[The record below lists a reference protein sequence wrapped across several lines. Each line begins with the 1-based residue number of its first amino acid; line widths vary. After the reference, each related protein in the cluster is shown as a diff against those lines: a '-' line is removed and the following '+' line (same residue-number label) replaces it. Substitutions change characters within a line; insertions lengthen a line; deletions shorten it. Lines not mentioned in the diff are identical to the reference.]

1 MKTPPIPKYSD
12 SENEVFHPVFHYALE
27 CALTTKGLSSE
38 IEVARQFKAPG
49 GGLVDL
55 VLLRKKTRKVVLPIE
70 LKRTISSV
78 RGIGRRQARDYQLN
92 LTAQS
97 ENHFYCV
104 SNLELTEL
112 FLSDPLR
119 PTTISQQIKLGSPQ
133 EVRLERNQ
141 DQYLLPSWIKV
152 VEEIIDI
159 VILKAKPCQYLVGLS
174 DFEKVLRGNTA
185 SNADWHE
192 SIMPYCFEYIRG
204 NSTLKQRT
212 KSWKPAGA
220 YKSNPQRLIDLGSS
234 IDFRKIF
241 SSPAS
246 KPADFKAQVLQ
257 DAFAAGQA
265 FGDGDDLAA
274 LVGDILCKPQVGI
287 VETDYDLARLL
298 AVVAA
303 KVAGNIGENGCIL
316 DPCAGS
322 GKLLTALVHE
332 KYSQIKPENV
342 MAVEQVPNFA
352 EALSLR
358 LGLQFGNKISHES
371 CPKIIIAPFESL
383 DKNIFKDTSVAVVN
397 PPFVAAINAR
407 AAKNKLKASLISLT
421 GKNPVLGAG
430 QLGLEALFMEL
441 VYNMVPDNTT
451 IAFIF
456 PFPAISRLSKEYAQ
470 LRNFLVNDMGVSHVV
485 TYPSDGVFESVVK
498 KTLIMVCKKGARPEN
513 VELIN
518 IQIRVPDLD
527 LTAFSNALTNPEN
540 GCYGVQFAS
549 ISRCQMASC
558 CGSGWKELFGI
569 SVEVNAFIAK
579 HAGQKKSLYDYAPD
593 MRRGT
598 VGNSGNTALTVFTK
612 DSIPVK
618 IPNRWIIG
626 CLNNARNMPRFV
638 DANTAPDIS
647 FLPPESSFSAG
658 TKDNEE
664 LERLVSDYVTK
675 CKGVF
680 STKRQKTGVKTPSG
694 IVNDLKKDQRLPAAN
709 SIVMPRACREDAKV
723 GIIGND
729 PILVSTNFLILPVAD
744 DEKRI
749 LLASWLQSVF
759 GQLQIEMFSTPDEGM
774 RKLEKNALSKVYVPD
789 LDEIPKDIKKKLLQS
804 FREEPFLSLDD
815 VKPRESDY
823 LWALQIIPKDARYAL
838 QEGIRLLK
846 AAYDDRVQ

>member
-1 MKTPPIPKYSD
+1 MTIPPIPKYSD

-27 CALTTKGLSSE
+27 SALDAKGLSSE
-38 IEVARQFKAPG
+38 IEVAKQFKAPG

-55 VLLRKKTRKVVLPIE
+55 VLLRKKTGKVVLPIE

-97 ENHFYCV
+97 ENRFYCV

-119 PTTISQQIKLGSPQ
+119 PTTISQQIKLDSPQ
-133 EVRLERNQ
+133 DIRLEKNQ
-141 DQYLLPSWIKV
+141 DQYLLPSLIKV
-152 VEEIIDI
+152 AEEIIDL
-159 VILKAKPCQYLVGLS
+159 VILKTKPCQYLVGLS

-185 SNADWHE
+185 SNTDWHE

-204 NSTLKQRT
+204 NSTLKPRT
-212 KSWKPAGA
+212 QSWKPAGA

-234 IDFRKIF
+234 IDFQKIF

-246 KPADFKAQVLQ
+246 KSADFKTQVLQ
-257 DAFAAGQA
+257 DAFAAGKA

-274 LVGDILCKPQVGI
+274 LVGDILCEPQVGI

-303 KVAGNIGENGCIL
+303 KVAGEIGEDGCVL

-322 GKLLTALVHE
+322 GKLLTALIHE

-342 MAVEQVPNFA
+342 IAVEQVPNFA

-358 LGLQFGNKISHES
+358 LGLQFGNKISHEH
-371 CPKIIIAPFESL
+371 CPRIIISPFESL
-383 DKNIFKDTSVAVVN
+383 AANDFNDTKVAVVN
-397 PPFVAAINAR
+397 PPFVAGINAV
-407 AAKNKLKASLISLT
+407 AAKNKLEASLVSLT
-421 GKNPVLGAG
+421 GQRPVLGAG

-441 VYNMVPDNTT
+441 VYKMVPDDTT

-456 PFPAISRLSKEYAQ
+456 PYPAISRLSNEYAQ
-470 LRNFLVNDMGVSHVV
+470 LRNFLVNEMGISHVV

-498 KTLIMVCKKGARPEN
+498 KTLIMVCKKGVRSEK
-513 VELIN
+513 VELID

-527 LTAFSNALTNPEN
+527 LTAFSNALSNPEV

-549 ISRCQMASC
+549 ISRSQMASC
-558 CGSGWKELFGI
+558 CSSGWKKLFGI
-569 SVEVNAFIAK
+569 GVEVNAYIAK
-579 HAGQKKSLYDYAPD
+579 YAGQKKSLYDYAPD

-612 DSIPVK
+612 ESIPVK
-618 IPNRWIIG
+618 IPTRWMIG

-638 DANTAPDIS
+638 DSDTAPNIS
-647 FLPPESSFSAG
+647 FMPPESSFSTG
-658 TKDNEE
+658 TKNNEE
-664 LERLVSDYVTK
+664 LVRLVTDYVK
-675 CKGVF
+675 RCKGVF
-680 STKRQKTGVKTPSG
+680 STKKQRSNDKTPSG
-694 IVNDLKKDQRLPAAN
+694 IINDLKKDQRLPATN

-723 GIIGND
+723 GVIGSD

-744 DEKRI
+744 EEKRI

-774 RKLEKNALSKVYVPD
+774 RKLEKNALSQVYVPD
-789 LDEIPKDIKKKLLQS
+789 LDAIPKDIKKKLLQS
-804 FREEPFLSLDD
+804 FLKEPFLSLDD

-823 LWALQIIPKDARYAL
+823 LWALQIIPNNARYAL
-838 QEGIRLLK
+838 NEGIRLLK
-846 AAYDDRVQ
+846 EAYDDRVQ

>member
-1 MKTPPIPKYSD
+1 MKIPPIPKYSD
-12 SENEVFHPVFHYALE
+12 SENKVFHPVFHYALE
-27 CALTTKGLSSE
+27 RALTTKGLSSE
-38 IEVARQFKAPG
+38 IEVARQFNAPG

-55 VLLRKKTRKVVLPIE
+55 VLLRKKTGKVVLPIE

-119 PTTISQQIKLGSPQ
+119 PTTISQQIKIDSPQ
-133 EVRLERNQ
+133 DVRLEKNQ
-141 DQYLLPSWIKV
+141 DQHLLSSLIKV
-152 VEEIIDI
+152 LEEIIDI
-159 VILKAKPCQYLVGLS
+159 VILKSKPCQYLVGLS
-174 DFEKVLRGNTA
+174 DFEKILRGNTS
-185 SNADWHE
+185 SNNDWHE

-204 NSTLKQRT
+204 NSTLKSRT
-212 KSWKPAGA
+212 QSWKPASA

-234 IDFRKIF
+234 IDFKKIF
-241 SSPAS
+241 TSPAS
-246 KPADFKAQVLQ
+246 KAADFKTQVLQ
-257 DAFAAGQA
+257 DAFVAGQA

-274 LVGDILCKPQVGI
+274 LVGDILCEPQEGI

-298 AVVAA
+298 AVVAG
-303 KVAGNIGENGCIL
+303 KVAGDIGDNGCLL

-322 GKLLTALVHE
+322 GKLLTALIHE
-332 KYSQIKPENV
+332 KYPQIKPENV
-342 MAVEQVPNFA
+342 IAVEQVPNFA

-358 LGLQFGNKISHES
+358 LGLQFGNKISSES

-383 DKNIFKDTSVAVVN
+383 TKSTFNETSIAVVN
-397 PPFVAAINAR
+397 PPFIAGINAV
-407 AAKNKLKASLISLT
+407 AAKNKLESALLSQ
-421 GKNPVLGAG
+421 GMPPALGAG

-441 VYNMVPDNTT
+441 VYNMVPNNTT

-456 PFPAISRLSKEYAQ
+456 PFPAISRLSEEYAQ
-470 LRNFLVNDMGVSHVV
+470 LRSFLINDMGVSHVV

-498 KTLIMVCKKGARPEN
+498 KTLIMVCKKGVHPEN

-540 GCYGVQFAS
+540 GCYGVQFSS

-558 CGSGWKELFGI
+558 CGSGWKKLFGI
-569 SVEVNAFIAK
+569 GVEVNAFIAK
-579 HAGQKKSLYDYAPD
+579 YAGQKKSLYDYAPD

-618 IPNRWIIG
+618 IPNRWMIG
-626 CLNNARNMPRFV
+626 CLNNAKNMPRFV
-638 DANTAPDIS
+638 DANTAPNIS
-647 FLPPESSFSAG
+647 FLPPDSSFSVG
-658 TKDNEE
+658 TKNNVE
-664 LERLVSDYVTK
+664 LERLVADYVRE

-680 STKRQKTGVKTPSG
+680 STKKQKTDVKTPSG
-694 IVNDLKKDQRLPAAN
+694 IVKDLKKDQRRPATN

-723 GIIGND
+723 GVIGSD

-774 RKLEKNALSKVYVPD
+774 RKLEKNSLSQVYVPD
-789 LDEIPKDIKKKLLQS
+789 LDAIPKDIKKKLLRS
-804 FREEPFLSLDD
+804 FTKEPFLSLDD
-815 VKPRESDY
+815 VKHRESDY
-823 LWALQIIPKDARYAL
+823 LWALQIIPNDAHYAL
-838 QEGIRLLK
+838 HEGIRLLK
-846 AAYDDRVQ
+846 EAYDDRVQ

>member
-1 MKTPPIPKYSD
+1 MKIPPIPKYSD
-12 SENEVFHPVFHYALE
+12 SENEVFHPVFNYALE
-27 CALTTKGLSSE
+27 CALTSKGLSSE

-55 VLLRKKTRKVVLPIE
+55 VLLRKKTGKVVLPIE

-97 ENHFYCV
+97 ENRFYCV

-119 PTTISQQIKLGSPQ
+119 PTTISQQIKIDSSQ
-133 EVRLERNQ
+133 AVRLEKNQ
-141 DQYLLPSWIKV
+141 DQYLLPSLIKV

-159 VILKAKPCQYLVGLS
+159 VILKSKPCQYLVGLS
-174 DFEKVLRGNTA
+174 DLEKVLRGNTA
-185 SNADWHE
+185 SNTDWHE

-204 NSTLKQRT
+204 NSTLKSRT
-212 KSWKPAGA
+212 QSWKPAGA

-234 IDFRKIF
+234 IDFKKIF
-241 SSPAS
+241 TSPAS
-246 KPADFKAQVLQ
+246 KAADFKTQVLQ
-257 DAFAAGQA
+257 DAFTAGQA

-274 LVGDILCKPQVGI
+274 LVGDILCEPQEGI

-298 AVVAA
+298 AVVAG
-303 KVAGNIGENGCIL
+303 KVAGDIGDNGCLL

-322 GKLLTALVHE
+322 GKLLTALIHE
-332 KYSQIKPENV
+332 KYPQIKPENV
-342 MAVEQVPNFA
+342 IAVEQVPNFA

-358 LGLQFGNKISHES
+358 LGLQFGNKISSES

-383 DKNIFKDTSVAVVN
+383 KKSTFNETSIAVVN
-397 PPFVAAINAR
+397 PPFVAGINAVV
-407 AAKNKLKASLISLT
+407 AKNKLESSLISLGIT
-421 GKNPVLGAG
+421 PSLGAG

-456 PFPAISRLSKEYAQ
+456 PFPAISRLSREYAQ
-470 LRNFLVNDMGVSHVV
+470 LRSFLVNDMGVSHVV

-498 KTLIMVCKKGARPEN
+498 KTLIMVCKKGTRPDN

-527 LTAFSNALTNPEN
+527 LTAFFNALKKPEN

-549 ISRCQMASC
+549 ISRSQMASC
-558 CGSGWKELFGI
+558 CGSGWKQLFGI
-569 SVEVNAFIAK
+569 GVEVKAFIAK
-579 HAGQKKSLYDYAPD
+579 YAGQKKSLYDYAPN

-618 IPNRWIIG
+618 IPNRWMIG

-638 DANTAPDIS
+638 DADTAPNIS
-647 FLPPESSFSAG
+647 FLPPGSSFSVG
-658 TKDNEE
+658 TKDNAE
-664 LERLVSDYVTK
+664 LERLVSDYVKK

-680 STKRQKTGVKTPSG
+680 STKKQKTDEKTPAG
-694 IVNDLKKDQRLPAAN
+694 IVDDLKKAQRLPATN

-723 GIIGND
+723 GVIGSD

-774 RKLEKNALSKVYVPD
+774 RKLEKNSLSKVYVPD
-789 LDEIPKDIKKKLLQS
+789 LDAIPKDIKKKLLQS
-804 FREEPFLSLDD
+804 FKKEPFLSLDD

-838 QEGIRLLK
+838 HEGIRLLK
-846 AAYDDRVQ
+846 EAYDDRVQ